1 MVKTERYRC
10 REHDLMRMLDNERKL
25 KMDAK
30 MSEKKAHQKS
40 DAMAQLLSRQI
51 KLKEMFEDKL
61 RDTLDFGL
69 KKADNDPEA
78 VEIARQ
84 RQTKRVLEGFNV
96 ELNSLL
102 IQQITKLATKEVL
115 AFDSGFG
122 SFQNEKKCQTEVQ
135 CAISRNMDI
144 VILYDK
150 PFKFEN
156 TKPPSCDQGSMTG
169 MSQHLIEFIAAGS

>member
-1 MVKTERYRC
+1 
-10 REHDLMRMLDNERKL
+10 
-25 KMDAK
+25 
-30 MSEKKAHQKS
+30 
-40 DAMAQLLSRQI
+40 
-51 KLKEMFEDKL
+51 MFEDKL

-122 SFQNEKKCQTEVQ
+122 LFQNEKKCQTEV
-135 CAISRNMDI
+135 
-144 VILYDK
+144 
-150 PFKFEN
+150 
-156 TKPPSCDQGSMTG
+156 
-169 MSQHLIEFIAAGS
+169 